1 MEGMRNDS
9 ANGGSFKFIT
19 RTLTTFSHLWIYG
32 DPAFPLRKR
41 LECACKGAVLTDQEK
56 AY

>member
-19 RTLTTFSHLWIYG
+19 RTLTTFSQSMDLW
-32 DPAFPLRKR
+32 
-41 LECACKGAVLTDQEK
+41 
-56 AY
+56 